1 MRFPFLNWVGRHELA
16 MLVLTMCVTGC
27 AWAFATITDR
37 VFQGDTSG
45 FDTRILLS
53 MRSADDPA
61 DPIGPR
67 WVEELGR
74 DFTALGG
81 VGLLT
86 LITIAVVGLLV
97 LRDKRRTAAFV
108 VVAIVGGVLLSTL
121 LKMAFSRPRPDLV
134 PHDSEVYTASFPSG
148 HSLLS
153 AVVYL
158 TLGALLA
165 QVETSKR
172 VKAYL
177 IIVAMLLTFLVGMSR
192 VYVGVHWPTDV
203 LAGWTAGAAW
213 ATCCL
218 VVWRWW
224 NRRAAVM

>member
-1 MRFPFLNWVGRHELA
+1 MRHPFLNWLGRHELT
-16 MLVLTMCVTGC
+16 MLVLTMCVAGC
-27 AWAFATITDR
+27 AWGFAAITDQ
-37 VFQGDTSG
+37 VFEGDTAS
-45 FDTRILLS
+45 FDTRLLMS
-53 MRSADDPA
+53 MRNADDPS

-81 VGLLT
+81 VGVLTLLT
-86 LITIAVVGLLV
+86 VAVVGLLV
-97 LRDKRRTAAFV
+97 LQGNGRTAAFV
-108 VVAIVGGVLLSTL
+108 VVAIVGGVLFSTV
-121 LKMAFSRPRPDLV
+121 LKMFFDRPRPDLV

-148 HSLLS
+148 HSMLS
-153 AVVYL
+153 AIVYL

-165 QVETSKR
+165 QVQTSKR

-177 IIVAMLLTFLVGMSR
+177 LIVALMLTFLVGISR

-218 VVWRWW
+218 VVWRWLS
-224 NRRAAVM
+224 RKAA